1 MTKKYLS
8 CTNPKEK
15 EQFFM
20 SRRRRSTRSSG
31 ELIDFEVETQ
41 KDPRDDDTFGRYSH
55 VPEENGD
62 GRKLYK
68 TSTLINNDGDDNASS
83 KEFLDASAPLV
94 GDTFFEIGDIN
105 ERFMSGDNSVV
116 QEMRPPYAP
125 RISERDQQQMFDWQ
139 RRRQQRITEVRS
151 SPGYKFAMLVASET
165 NTQLQDLYD
174 DSDTGELPLEIGPSY
189 VGAEQQPEP
198 SMLQSGVRVR
208 FQEGDGDNV
217 VMVSDDDADATTTE
231 GDAGGLE
238 ALERRADLQAKIE
251 SVQDPEVRRELQE
264 SFNSRVQRERLLTR
278 RVAMRN
284 ERRYIE
290 RPQNIGIM
298 YFTPML
304 SGQLDQAIVMLPRFA
319 PQLAPASPEAYIKDD
334 RARASLAIL
343 VGALI
348 NLKRFEAP
356 TRWFPK
362 ELYDISRANVE
373 RIRKL
378 FRDRYT
384 YNADEDRVYEVG
396 YESTSR
402 KRKYTPL
409 GAQQERYPR
418 IEWL

>member
-1 MTKKYLS
+1 M
-8 CTNPKEK
+8 
-15 EQFFM
+15 
-20 SRRRRSTRSSG
+20 
-31 ELIDFEVETQ
+31 DFEVETR
-41 KDPRDDDTFGRYSH
+41 KDPRDDDTFGRYTHISK
-55 VPEENGD
+55 EQDD

-68 TSTLINNDGDDNASS
+68 TSTLANDDDASS

-139 RRRQQRITEVRS
+139 RQRQRRLAEVRS

-189 VGAEQQPEP
+189 VGAEQQSEP
-198 SMLQSGVRVR
+198 TMLQSGMRVR
-208 FQEGDGDNV
+208 FQDDGDNV
-217 VMVSDDDADATTTE
+217 VMMSDDADATTTE
-231 GDAGGLE
+231 GDAGGIE
-238 ALERRADLQAKIE
+238 ALERRADLQTKIE
-251 SVQDPEVRRELQE
+251 SVQNPDVRRELQE

-304 SGQLDQAIVMLPRFA
+304 AGQLDQAIVMLPRFA
-319 PQLAPASPEAYIKDD
+319 PQLAPASPEAYIKDE

-362 ELYDISRANVE
+362 ELYTTTRANVE

-378 FRDRYT
+378 FRDRYA

-396 YESTSR
+396 YEQQPSISR

-409 GAQQERYPR
+409 GAQQDRYPR
-418 IEWL
+418 IEWA